1 MKDNPVKRESTI
13 QIVEVKTTQADLEE
27 IRLGSLLK
35 KTATSKLERQQGLGK
50 RYAAAVEEVL
60 TEHKIA
66 KEKRKA
72 IARSSK
78 QKTST
83 LGAGNSN
90 NKEENES
97 IRHEDE
103 MSTSIWADPQMK
115 LTAGIILYDL
125 IYEHITSTRKDEL
138 ADFIK
143 KRTDYDNNTVIKAY
157 DRDEA
162 ARLTKSM
169 KICRDDASLI
179 LQKIMNIPQKD
190 FKGKEQIPVT
200 FEGFQKLLKEQAA

>member
-1 MKDNPVKRESTI
+1 MKDNPVMRESTI

-35 KTATSKLERQQGLGK
+35 KTATSKLERQQGIGK

-72 IARSSK
+72 MARSSK

-83 LGAGNSN
+83 LATT
-90 NKEENES
+90 ES

-115 LTAGIILYDL
+115 LTAGIILYDF

-143 KRTDYDNNTVIKAY
+143 KRTDHDNNTVIKAY

-162 ARLTKSM
+162 ARLTKSI

-179 LQKIMNIPQKD
+179 LQRIMNIPQKE